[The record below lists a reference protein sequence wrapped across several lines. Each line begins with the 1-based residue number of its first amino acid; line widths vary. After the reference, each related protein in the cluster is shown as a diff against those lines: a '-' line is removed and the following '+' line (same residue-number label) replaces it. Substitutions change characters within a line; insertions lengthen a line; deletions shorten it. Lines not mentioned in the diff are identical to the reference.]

1 MEGEDLDERVH
12 LFQPVDVDVLG
23 GHEEDDGQGAGVHL
37 GHGDGEDQ
45 DPGEVAGQAVDQPQ
59 ERVA

>member
-1 MEGEDLDERVH
+1 M
-12 LFQPVDVDVLG
+12 DVDVLG

-45 DPGEVAGQAVDQPQ
+45 DPGEEAGQAVDQPQ